1 MEALV
6 TFSDGC
12 LQEGNDMKKE
22 KKVAF
27 FVRKSDEALYSTC
40 LESLQALHLP
50 AGYEAELFTLAAGKP
65 YAVQANKALA
75 LSDAKYKIYIN
86 DDMCLVQPRLFGEL
100 LAIFKNTA
108 VGMVGAWGSQS
119 LPVDGNVLSSVYKR
133 GAVYVL

>member
-6 TFSDGC
+6 NHGDGR
-12 LQEGNDMKKE
+12 LQEGHGMKKE

-27 FVRKSDEALYSTC
+27 FVRKSDEALYRTC

-50 AGYEAELFTLAAGKP
+50 VGYEAELFTLTAGKP

-86 DDMCLVQPRLFGEL
+86 DDMCLVQPRFFG
-100 LAIFKNTA
+100 
-108 VGMVGAWGSQS
+108 
-119 LPVDGNVLSSVYKR
+119 
-133 GAVYVL
+133 